1 MSMKKLLISG
11 LLIWLIL
18 SSGVGATEVFPLD
31 QVVPG
36 MKGYGKTV
44 VQGAKVE
51 EFDFEVLDII
61 PQTPPI
67 PSLIMIEVSGDLI
80 ERSDGIASGMSG
92 SPVYLDG
99 KLLGAIGYG
108 YSYTNHRIGL
118 VTPAESMMELIN
130 EVSDMDEL
138 PLPKDFEPLATPMLL
153 GGFQNRAAKILE
165 KQFAPHNLQVIPG
178 LTGNSGS
185 FENIMLEPGSAFGVQ
200 LLRGDFQVVAFGT
213 ITAITETGS
222 FVGFGHPFLHKGK
235 VNYFV
240 APAFVH
246 YTMPHLEIPYKIAS
260 VGPSVGTLLLDRSSG
275 VAGLLGKQTPY
286 IPINI
291 QVHDLTENRL
301 REFKVEA
308 VTDDSLLSALAISS
322 VYQGIDST
330 LDRIGKGTAY
340 VRLEFH
346 SNDLLKPIIREN
358 MFYSDSDIA
367 VWALSDLNE
376 GLELL
381 IANDL
386 QDVTLSG
393 INTKIT
399 IEEVRKTASIEK
411 AIPTSF
417 QVRAGESV
425 DIEVLI
431 RPYRQPVE
439 YRVLRITIP
448 EETLPGYMT
457 VTVRGG
463 GMGYYASKPTVHTTW
478 QSFEAEDD
486 EMPWQSLSGAE
497 SLDKLLEDYMLREQ
511 NNEIVAEFY
520 PYIDSYSSN
529 DIVEEVV
536 ETLAQ
541 NGNSIPISELVLLEP
556 EYGGYHWEDLGS
568 EGVRVRLTTQFV
580 IEGSASFDIE
590 VIK

>member
-1 MSMKKLLISG
+1 MNGRQPGISVGVTLTELAEIMIDLGAVDAMNLDGGGSTTMVIRNQVLNLPSDGIERPVSNGIMIINPKVGSEGLYSMSMKKLLISG

-222 FVGFGHPFLHKGK
+222 FVGFGHPF
-235 VNYFV
+235 
-240 APAFVH
+240 PA
-246 YTMPHLEIPYKIAS
+246 
-260 VGPSVGTLLLDRSSG
+260 
-275 VAGLLGKQTPY
+275 
-286 IPINI
+286 
-291 QVHDLTENRL
+291 
-301 REFKVEA
+301 
-308 VTDDSLLSALAISS
+308 
-322 VYQGIDST
+322 
-330 LDRIGKGTAY
+330 
-340 VRLEFH
+340 
-346 SNDLLKPIIREN
+346 
-358 MFYSDSDIA
+358 
-367 VWALSDLNE
+367 
-376 GLELL
+376 
-381 IANDL
+381 
-386 QDVTLSG
+386 
-393 INTKIT
+393 
-399 IEEVRKTASIEK
+399 
-411 AIPTSF
+411 
-417 QVRAGESV
+417 
-425 DIEVLI
+425 
-431 RPYRQPVE
+431 
-439 YRVLRITIP
+439 
-448 EETLPGYMT
+448 
-457 VTVRGG
+457 
-463 GMGYYASKPTVHTTW
+463 
-478 QSFEAEDD
+478 
-486 EMPWQSLSGAE
+486 
-497 SLDKLLEDYMLREQ
+497 
-511 NNEIVAEFY
+511 
-520 PYIDSYSSN
+520 
-529 DIVEEVV
+529 
-536 ETLAQ
+536 
-541 NGNSIPISELVLLEP
+541 
-556 EYGGYHWEDLGS
+556 
-568 EGVRVRLTTQFV
+568 
-580 IEGSASFDIE
+580 
-590 VIK
+590 